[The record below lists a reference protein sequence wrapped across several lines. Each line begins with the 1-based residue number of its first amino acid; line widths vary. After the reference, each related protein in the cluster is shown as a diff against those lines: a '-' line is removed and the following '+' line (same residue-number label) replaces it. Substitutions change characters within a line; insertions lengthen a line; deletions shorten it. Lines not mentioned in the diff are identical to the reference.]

1 MTTIAT
7 ASYTLCDTCTPAITN
22 DDYSA
27 LDPDSAELASLTSF
41 LEHTGYLVS
50 IGPAD
55 PGGARPAAGA
65 RAGAWRALSL
75 RVGQH
80 RPAGLG
86 AGTCGRRAL
95 GHASLGSALAPAR
108 RAARRRPP

>member
-7 ASYTLCDTCTPAITN
+7 ASYTLCDTCAPAIIN

-41 LEHTGYLVS
+41 LEHTGYLVP

-55 PGGARPAAGA
+55 PGGYWHCAGCDT
-65 RAGAWRALSL
+65 LTI
-75 RVGQH
+75 
-80 RPAGLG
+80 G
-86 AGTCGRRAL
+86 AGHTF
-95 GHASLGSALAPAR
+95 HPID
-108 RAARRRPP
+108 